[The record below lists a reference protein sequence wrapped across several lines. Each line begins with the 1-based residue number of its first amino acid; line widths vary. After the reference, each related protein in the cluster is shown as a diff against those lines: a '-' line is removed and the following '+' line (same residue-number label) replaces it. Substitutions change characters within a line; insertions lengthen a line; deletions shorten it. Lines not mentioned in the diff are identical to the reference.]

1 MKLIICL
8 SCYYSRNSTASQ
20 APLLSQTIGY
30 RPTQNHVFG
39 SNDNPFADL
48 SATVPARTT
57 TSSHSWDPQSPRRST
72 SNVQSSSVFGSN
84 PFATTNSRQTSQ
96 RPPIPSETSPRRNYV
111 MSTTAARSLEGDDR
125 PIFGG
130 GGGGAGRGRGRF
142 PTIPS
147 IQEHEPLTNNFQR
160 RGTFVLDEP
169 SLPNLPQSGAQN
181 PRDRVIVQ
189 ELYNVRR
196 RKRARTPVAFTVS
209 LNTPPQSRAS
219 GVIESGTI

>member
-1 MKLIICL
+1 MINVSLQMKLIICL
-8 SCYYSRNSTASQ
+8 FCYYSRNSTASQ

-30 RPTQNHVFG
+30 RPTQNRVFG

-96 RPPIPSETSPRRNYV
+96 RPPIPPETSPRRNFATS
-111 MSTTAARSLEGDDR
+111 MTAARSLEGDDR

-130 GGGGAGRGRGRF
+130 AGGGGGRRRGRF
-142 PTIPS
+142 PSIAPIP
-147 IQEHEPLTNNFQR
+147 EHEPLTNSFQR
-160 RGTFVLDEP
+160 RGTFVLEEP
-169 SLPNLPQSGAQN
+169 SLPNLPQSGAQRT
-181 PRDRVIVQ
+181 RDTVNVQ
-189 ELYNVRR
+189 
-196 RKRARTPVAFTVS
+196 
-209 LNTPPQSRAS
+209 
-219 GVIESGTI
+219 